1 MRAPMPTTD
10 ADDSDADSTD
20 ADVVVGAGTVERVV
34 VDGARFLA
42 RLQSN
47 P

>member
-1 MRAPMPTTD
+1 MRPAPMRTGSD
-10 ADDSDADSTD
+10 ADDFD

-42 RLQSN
+42 RVQSN